1 MKKCIV
7 IPDSYKG
14 TLTAAEFC
22 HIAQEEIKAKFADC
36 EVVLIPVA
44 DGGEGTVDC
53 FALSLGYERVAV
65 EATGPFGERLEAYYA
80 KKDGCAV
87 VELAMCAG
95 LPLAA
100 SRLNPSLTT
109 TYGVGQVIKKAVMDG
124 CKKIILGLGGSC
136 TNDCGAGM
144 AAALGTRFFDAEGK
158 KFVPTGGEL
167 HTVVKI
173 DTSETQRLLCGCEI
187 VAMCDIDNPLCGEHG
202 AAYIFAP
209 QKGADSEMTR
219 ALDRN
224 LQTFA
229 GTIKAALGVEVAS
242 LKGAGAAGGA
252 GAGVVA
258 FLGGE
263 LRSGIDTVLELVHFD
278 RELEGTDI
286 VFTGEGRLDGQ
297 SLDGKAIVGIARRA
311 AKKSVPV
318 IAVVGAIG
326 NDACKIYSQGVSAIF
341 SINTCA
347 EAFETSRFKTKE
359 NLRTVFD
366 NILRL
371 YDCAY
376 RDN

>member
-1 MKKCIV
+1 
-7 IPDSYKG
+7 
-14 TLTAAEFC
+14 
-22 HIAQEEIKAKFADC
+22 
-36 EVVLIPVA
+36 
-44 DGGEGTVDC
+44 
-53 FALSLGYERVAV
+53 
-65 EATGPFGERLEAYYA
+65 
-80 KKDGCAV
+80 
-87 VELAMCAG
+87 
-95 LPLAA
+95 
-100 SRLNPSLTT
+100 
-109 TYGVGQVIKKAVMDG
+109 
-124 CKKIILGLGGSC
+124 C